1 MCNHINDL
9 KEDLEKKLRELD
21 ENQSSSKD
29 TPQCYSQKLFPSRKI
44 A

>member
-29 TPQCYSQKLFPSRKI
+29 TPQRYSSKLFPSRKT